1 MIWWTL
7 IFFTM
12 WKDGHIQEKDYL
24 AWFLYAHAQR
34 EYILKY
40 DLDYSD
46 CYTRIQSLQEKA
58 KRFSEIR
65 NDLVL
70 KVEKIK
76 EMLKSSEK

>member
-1 MIWWTL
+1 
-7 IFFTM
+7 M

-24 AWFLYAHAQR
+24 AWFFYAYAQR
-34 EYILKY
+34 EHILKY

-46 CYTRIQSLQEKA
+46 CYTKIQSLQEKA
-58 KRFSEIR
+58 KKLSEIR

-70 KVEKIK
+70 EVEKIK